1 MYVFDQNVGRR
12 RFLKVLGGGAA
23 AVAGGA
29 SLSGCATAGSKEHAL
44 ATNPQGQKE
53 WGREAGEWIPS
64 CCQMCGGQSG
74 ILVHVV
80 NNTVE
85 KIEPNHWN
93 PVNYANI
100 SSDFFDGYTEEF
112 GCKEGGVICPK
123 GNAGI
128 MQLYDPDRVKKPLKR
143 TNPRKGRDQDPQ
155 WQEISWD
162 QAVDEIA
169 AKLRALRDSGE
180 AHKLISFTE
189 DSSFTNVQN
198 DFYKLF
204 GTPNFSMHSNL
215 CDVTRKANFKTTMGD
230 DRPVADFIE
239 AKYILLFGWNPTSA
253 IKWVYLP
260 RIITRS
266 IERGARLVV
275 VDPYLSDT
283 AAKAQEWVKIRPGT
297 DGAMALAMAH
307 VIIRDNLHDKEF
319 VENWTSG
326 FAEFSA
332 YVKDKTPQWA
342 EEITSVPARTI
353 ERIAREFATTKPAVL
368 DVWSGPGQHSNGVQG
383 GRAIALVAALVGA
396 YDRPG
401 TLMIP
406 DRRGP
411 KHADVEADEKAKAT
425 FKNPRWD
432 GVEDLPFGHSSGV
445 YGRGFQRILDG
456 NGPYLPKM
464 GICIFQNLV
473 MSGPGSSKV
482 EEALKKLETFV
493 VVDTLVS
500 ETAWL
505 ADYLIPGTTFLER
518 YELATHWVTWTAVA
532 LRQPVVKSPQRLTSP
547 FPYQGGI
554 FGQMA
559 EYEFLAAL
567 GRKLDL
573 RTADGTD
580 FFRIGATSKQP
591 IEDLTHWFE
600 DYLNNELKTGGP
612 NITLAE
618 LRQLPG
624 AVWVDKGGTK
634 YEKFKTPVKSKL
646 VVEGSQVFDGPPA
659 NPARNQVAVVAGDK
673 LFDKSEAEGG
683 KAIGAV
689 VAGQAFFTKGTAILD
704 KPASAKGKQIGAIV
718 NGKPVRGFATPSGT
732 VEFYNADFAKK
743 KDAKGHPVDP
753 LPVYKPRDWQ
763 PDSAYPLYLINWKE
777 ANHTHTRT
785 QNNAWLLEIK
795 PSNPLVIARATAAG
809 LGIADGDEVW
819 VESKFGKAKAVAK
832 VTDRIHPEVV
842 GAQHGFGHWKLGH
855 LAAGRGTCFGDLNF
869 IAYDA
874 LSGQGLHKEICV
886 RVRRA

>member
-1 MYVFDQNVGRR
+1 MYVFDEKSGRR
-12 RFLKVLGGGAA
+12 KFLKVLGGGAA
-23 AVAGGA
+23 AVGA
-29 SLSGCATAGSKEHAL
+29 ASMGGCASFGSREHAL
-44 ATNPQGQKE
+44 PTNPEGEKQ

-74 ILVHVV
+74 ILCHVV
-80 NNTVE
+80 NGVVE

-93 PVNYANI
+93 PINYANV
-100 SSDFFDGYTEEF
+100 SSDFFDGYSAEF

-123 GNAGI
+123 GNASI

-143 TNPRKGRDQDPQ
+143 TNPKKGREEDPQ

-162 QAVDEIA
+162 QALDEIG
-169 AKLRALRDSGE
+169 AKLETLRDAGE
-180 AHKLISFTE
+180 AHKLLWWTE
-189 DSSFTNVQN
+189 DSSFTDMQD
-198 DFYKLF
+198 DFCKLY

-215 CDVTRKANFKTTMGD
+215 CDVTRKASYTMAMGD
-230 DRPVADFIE
+230 DRPLADFIQ

-260 RIITRS
+260 RIITRA
-266 IERGARLVV
+266 IEHGARMVV

-297 DGAMALAMAH
+297 DGAMALAMCH
-307 VIIRDNLHDKEF
+307 VIIRDNLYDKEF
-319 VENWTSG
+319 VESWTSG

-332 YVKDKTPQWA
+332 YLKDKTPQWA
-342 EEITSVPARTI
+342 EKITSLPAALI

-383 GRAIALVAALVGA
+383 GRAIALLAALVGG

-406 DRRGP
+406 DRKGN
-411 KHADVEADEKAKAT
+411 KHADVEADEKAKAS
-425 FKNPRWD
+425 FKNQRWD
-432 GVEDLPFGHSSGV
+432 GLEDLPFGHKSGV
-445 YGRGFQRILDG
+445 YGRGFQRMLDG

-482 EEALKKLETFV
+482 EEALKKLETLV
-493 VVDTLVS
+493 VIDTMVS

-505 ADYLIPGTTFLER
+505 ADYLIPGTNYLER

-532 LRQPVVKSPQRLTSP
+532 LRQPVVKAPQRLTSP

-559 EYEFLAAL
+559 EYEFVAAL
-567 GRKLDL
+567 GRKLRL
-573 RTADGTD
+573 ETADGTE
-580 FFRIGATSKQP
+580 FFRIGAVSKQP
-591 IEDLTHWFE
+591 VEDLTHWYE
-600 DYLNNELKTGGP
+600 DYLSNELKNGGP

-634 YEKFKTPVKSKL
+634 YEKYKAPIRSRL
-646 VVEGSQVFDGPPA
+646 VIEGLVVFDGSPDNA
-659 NPARNQVAVVAGDK
+659 QRKQVAIIVGDK
-673 LFDKSEAEGG
+673 LFDKSEADAG
-683 KAIGAV
+683 KVIGAV
-689 VAGQAFFTKGTAILD
+689 ADGQAFFTKGITILD
-704 KPASAKGKQIGAIV
+704 KPADAKGKQIGTIIG
-718 NGKPVRGFATPSGT
+718 GKPVRGFFTPSGKID
-732 VEFYNADFAKK
+732 FYNAGFAKK
-743 KDAKGHPVDP
+743 KDAKGQPVDP
-753 LPVYKPRDWQ
+753 LPAYKPRDWQ
-763 PDSAYPLYLINWKE
+763 PDAQYPLYLINWKE
-777 ANHTHTRT
+777 ASHTHTRT

-795 PSNPLVIARATAAG
+795 PSNPLVIARSTAER

-842 GAQHGFGHWKLGH
+842 GAQHGFGHWKLGRQ
-855 LAAGRGTCFGDLNF
+855 AAGRGTCFGDLNF
-869 IAYDA
+869 MAYDS

-886 RVRRA
+886 KVYKI